1 MTVDVAIHDLSR
13 PDPARPSGAGH
24 DTGFGLTEAVRLGF
38 RAGFV
43 AVLLLTVGWAVG
55 DLRQVPPDSRAVVLR
70 FGQIERVR
78 EAGLVLAWPN
88 PIEQIVLVPA
98 YDRQVPLKV
107 AVPLNSGPSS
117 ETDYQIRQPDDVVT
131 IRHQKDA
138 WNGQYFLT
146 GDGSVVQYDATLY
159 YRVTD
164 PAAYVLSRD
173 HVEPALQRLYRAS
186 AAMIASGHDLDDFL
200 VARPEDAAHPVS
212 ADVAGRRQALHGEV
226 AAAINDRLATL
237 RRQGS
242 DLGVEISRVDIVA
255 LLPPLAK
262 AAFDDVLTASQ
273 IADQTVAAA
282 RTDAAHIIQE
292 AQRADDRNRSEA
304 TAAAEEQVRLASA
317 ETADVG
323 LLHAQ
328 ITPVNRDSLLAQYYR
343 DRIGAVLRKIGQVTT
358 VDMRGNQPIIIQG
371 PGE

>member
-1 MTVDVAIHDLSR
+1 MTTDLQPR
-13 PDPARPSGAGH
+13 A
-24 DTGFGLTEAVRLGF
+24 GFGLAEGVRLGF

-43 AVLLLTVGWAVG
+43 AVLLLTIGWSVG

-88 PIEQIVLVPA
+88 PIEQITMVPA
-98 YDRQVPLKV
+98 YDRQVALKM

-117 ETDYQIRQPDDVVT
+117 ETDYMVRQPDDVVT
-131 IRHQKDA
+131 LRRQKDA

-146 GDGSVVQYDATLY
+146 GDGSVVRSDATLY

-173 HVEPALQRLYRAS
+173 HVDPALQRLYRAS
-186 AAMIASGHDLDDFL
+186 AAMIAASHDLDDFL
-200 VARPEDAAHPVS
+200 VARPEDPAHPAS
-212 ADVAGRRQALHGEV
+212 ADIAGRRQALRGEMV
-226 AAAINDRLATL
+226 AAINDRLAGL
-237 RRQGS
+237 RRRGA
-242 DLGVEISRVDIVA
+242 DLGVEVSRIDIVA

-282 RTDAAHIIQE
+282 RTDAARITQQ
-292 AQRADDRNRSEA
+292 AQRSLDRSRSEA
-304 TAAAEEQVRLASA
+304 VAAAEEQVRVAAA

-323 LLHAQ
+323 LLHNE
-328 ITPVNRDSLLAQYYR
+328 ITPANRDSLLAQYYR
-343 DRIGAVLRKIGQVTT
+343 DRIGAILRRIGHVTT
-358 VDMRGNQPIIIQG
+358 VDMRGGQPLIIQG
-371 PGE
+371 PDE